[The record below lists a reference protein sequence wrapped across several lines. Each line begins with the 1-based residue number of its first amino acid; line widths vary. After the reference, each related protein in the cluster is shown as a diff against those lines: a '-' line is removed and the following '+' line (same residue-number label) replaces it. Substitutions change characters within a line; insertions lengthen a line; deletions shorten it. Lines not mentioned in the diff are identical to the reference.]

1 MEAEI
6 TEMLDAK
13 RNYLSPKENEQVIK
27 KNNLQQL

>member
-13 RNYLSPKENEQVIK
+13 RNYQKPAENNITFEK
-27 KNNLQQL
+27 SNKL